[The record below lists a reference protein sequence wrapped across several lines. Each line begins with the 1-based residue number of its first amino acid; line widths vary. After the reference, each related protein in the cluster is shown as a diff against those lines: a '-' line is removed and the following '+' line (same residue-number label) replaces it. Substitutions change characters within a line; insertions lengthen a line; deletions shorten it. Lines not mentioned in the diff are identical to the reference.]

1 MVGVSS
7 DDYKLWLNGLQL
19 ILQLG
24 SVNVTRVRKGRIETE
39 MARGRGWGCGLSAPS
54 VQWNLGHNIN
64 NQTIFNAV
72 VNILTASL

>member
-24 SVNVTRVRKGRIETE
+24 SVNVTRVRKGQKWPGGG
-39 MARGRGWGCGLSAPS
+39 AGGVDSVLPQYSGRG
-54 VQWNLGHNIN
+54 HNR
-64 NQTIFNAV
+64 TIFNAPV